1 MTSRTKATQTLSD
14 SVVVLALVGG
24 CLDLFI
30 VYFGRDLAGVSDEP
44 GFELA
49 DLRLDAGAIAAVVAI
64 AAGIAVGMHRSPLWS
79 GLVLIVAA
87 VAGSLLA
94 AESTGGTYPFGAFF
108 SLLAGILA
116 LVAARRR
123 VRQPGA

>member
-1 MTSRTKATQTLSD
+1 VNYRGKNTQGLRD
-14 SVVVLALVGG
+14 SVVVLALMGG

-30 VYFGRDLAGVSDEP
+30 VYFGPDLAGITDQP

-49 DLRLDAGAIAAVVAI
+49 DLRLDAGLIAAFVAL
-64 AAGIAVGMHRSPLWS
+64 AAAVAVGMHRSALWS
-79 GLVLIVAA
+79 GMVLIVAA

-94 AESTGGTYPFGAFF
+94 TQPTGGTYPFGGFF

-116 LVAARRR
+116 LVAARRA
-123 VRQPGA
+123 VRRSSG